1 MLNRSW
7 QAGERRG
14 LYSAVDKDVLTAFA
28 DRDAF
33 SAELSSL
40 GHQPTDQSDLSKNI
54 LRRARSKEAA
64 IQTLLQIILLP
75 AQPCAR
81 PPLHHVQKIEY
92 C

>member
-14 LYSAVDKDVLTAFA
+14 LYRAVGEDAITASA

-40 GHQPTDQSDLSKNI
+40 GRQPADQSDLSKNI
-54 LRRARSKEAA
+54 LLRDRSKEAA
-64 IQTLLQIILLP
+64 IQTLLPITRLP
-75 AQPCAR
+75 AQLYAK